1 MLNERVQAIAD
12 VLNSNEDYAK
22 EILTL
27 SPAEAAKALATKGY
41 DFTVEELI
49 EFVEEVK
56 KTMSTNGELGEDD
69 LENVTGG
76 CKVCLVIGI
85 GLGIAAVVAPW

>member
-1 MLNERVQAIAD
+1 MPNERIQAIAD
-12 VLNSNEDYAK
+12 VLNSNEDFAK

-27 SPAEAAKALATKGY
+27 APAEAAKALAAKGY
-41 DFTVEELI
+41 DFTEAELI

-56 KTMSTNGELGEDD
+56 KTMAANGELGEDD